1 PLPSARGTRIASQI
15 GQGFAMVFA
24 LAGVFLLR
32 SPLLGFAALFGL
44 MAAGEERAVVQT
56 RSSLS
61 GLPVSAAMV
70 TAFMSIETR
79 HELQYAADLM
89 LAGDQQD
96 FPVLEG
102 GRYLG
107 MLARTD
113 LIKGL
118 REEGPTAPV
127 GRVVRTDVEPI
138 DAAWPLERAWQG
150 VRAGRHAAVPGGRGG
165 PPVRPPG
172 LERLG

>member
-1 PLPSARGTRIASQI
+1 
-15 GQGFAMVFA
+15 
-24 LAGVFLLR
+24 
-32 SPLLGFAALFGL
+32 
-44 MAAGEERAVVQT
+44 
-56 RSSLS
+56 
-61 GLPVSAAMV
+61 MV
-70 TAFMSIETR
+70 TAFMSLETR

-107 MLARTD
+107 MLARHD

-127 GRVVRTDVEPI
+127 GRVVRIDVEPI
-138 DAAWPLERAWQG
+138 DAAWPLERAWQ
-150 VRAGRHAAVPGGRGG
+150 VMRAGRHTAVPVMMRGQLVG
-165 PPVRPPG
+165 VLT
-172 LERLG
+172 LENMSELLMVQEARQRHSGVA